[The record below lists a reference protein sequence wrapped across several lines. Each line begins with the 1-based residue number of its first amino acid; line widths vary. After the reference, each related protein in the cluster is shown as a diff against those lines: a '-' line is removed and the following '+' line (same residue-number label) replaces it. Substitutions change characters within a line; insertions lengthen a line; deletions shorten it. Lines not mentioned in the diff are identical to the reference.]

1 MIQRKDIT
9 DLYWF
14 WQKGKM
20 TRKRKHLPDRKTIV
34 YEQWLPNTEWN
45 GIRLKNGFYNLLQI
59 NIMAKSGQ
67 YNGQNKAEFE
77 KNYKRVN
84 DIVTKS
90 NGDINKAITLSNTQA
105 NRITDEWK
113 AINRAMA
120 AKEMSEA
127 FKRNGLSNQVDLCEN
142 IFEVFFQRAYDL
154 GSVSKQDYREYQLE
168 KLGIC

>member
-1 MIQRKDIT
+1 MKKREDVT

-34 YEQWLPNTEWN
+34 YEQWLPNCEWKSL
-45 GIRLKNGFYNLLQI
+45 RFKNGFYNLL
-59 NIMAKSGQ
+59 NLNMSKSEK
-67 YNGQNKAEFE
+67 YNGQCKAEFE

-90 NGDINKAITLSNTQA
+90 TGDVNKAISLSNTQA

-120 AKEMSEA
+120 AKELGYA
-127 FKRNGLSNQVDLCEN
+127 FKRNGLKNEQDICEN
-142 IFEVFFQRAYDL
+142 IFEVFFQRAYEL
-154 GSVSKQDYREYQLE
+154 GSVTKQDYREYQLE

>member
-20 TRKRKHLPDRKTIV
+20 TRRRKHLPDRKTIV
-34 YEQWLPNTEWN
+34 YEQWLPINEWN
-45 GIRLKNGFYNLLQI
+45 GLRLKNGFYNLLQI

-67 YNGQNKAEFE
+67 YNGQSKAEFE

-84 DIVTKS
+84 DIVNKS
-90 NGDINKAITLSNTQA
+90 SGDINKAITLSNTQA

-120 AKEMSEA
+120 AKELGQSFE
-127 FKRNGLSNQVDLCEN
+127 RNGMLSNKELCEN

>member
-1 MIQRKDIT
+1 MIKREDVT

-20 TRKRKHLPDRKTIV
+20 TRKRKHLPNRKTVV
-34 YEQWLPNTEWN
+34 YEQWLPNCEWN
-45 GIRLKNGFYNLLQI
+45 GLRLKNGFYNLL
-59 NIMAKSGQ
+59 NLNMSKSGK

-84 DIVTKS
+84 DIVVKS
-90 NGDINKAITLSNTQA
+90 VGDVNKAISLSNTQA

-120 AKEMSEA
+120 AKELGEA
-127 FKRNGLSNQVDLCEN
+127 FNRNGLKKEQDICEN
-142 IFEVFFQRAYDL
+142 IFEVFFQRAYEL
-154 GSVSKQDYREYQLE
+154 GSVTKQDYREYQLE